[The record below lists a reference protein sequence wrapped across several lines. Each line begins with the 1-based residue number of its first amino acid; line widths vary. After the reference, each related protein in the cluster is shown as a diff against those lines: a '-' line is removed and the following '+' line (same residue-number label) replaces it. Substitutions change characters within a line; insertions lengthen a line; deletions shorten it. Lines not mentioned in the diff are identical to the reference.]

1 MYRFSDTP
9 IWLRQTGVIW
19 LMMVVAFGSMI
30 AWETRVNRDMAIEQ
44 AKDFA
49 GTVNEM
55 TMAGLT
61 GMMITGTV
69 AQRDVFLDQIKELSV
84 VQDLKVIRGSAVTQV
99 FGDGG
104 VATTGSDADEQRA
117 LDAGQSTMRIEHD
130 AAHGEHLR
138 VVIPALASTAWLGK
152 DCIACHQVPAG
163 TPLGV
168 VSMRISLDKADAA
181 VRGFRNDSIVFA
193 ILVSIPLI
201 VAIYLFIRRFVTR
214 PLAQLNEGMAQIA
227 AGGGDLTRRLPVR
240 GSDEIGRTGQTFNDM
255 LGTLGGLVR
264 QVGDSASAVTGA
276 AHRLADDAAAVAA
289 SSHRQNDSSV
299 SAASTV
305 DAMMDNI
312 SAIAERT
319 EAVRAR
325 SHDSLQRSQEGQ
337 RSLERLVGE
346 VGEVEAAVRQ
356 MAEAVVAFVDSTQ
369 AISRM
374 TSEVREIAEQTNLL
388 ALNAAIE
395 AARAGEQGRGFA
407 VVADEVRKLAEGT
420 AKATV
425 EIAQMIDAV
434 RAQTAQA
441 GTTMAATVETVRRG
455 VELSRS
461 AATRISEIEHK
472 IQHGV
477 ERVGDIAMA
486 TNEQKG
492 ATTSMAQ
499 STEQINNR
507 VMAENEA
514 IQVARRELTQ
524 LAHLAASTRKLLSS
538 FKL

>member
-1 MYRFSDTP
+1 MS
-9 IWLRQTGVIW
+9 
-19 LMMVVAFGSMI
+19 
-30 AWETRVNRDMAIEQ
+30 
-44 AKDFA
+44 
-49 GTVNEM
+49 GTVGEAAERVRALAANVQ
-55 TMAGLT
+55 A
-61 GMMITGTV
+61 V
-69 AQRDVFLDQIKELSV
+69 AQTATAIKE
-84 VQDLKVIRGSAVTQV
+84 I
-99 FGDGG
+99 
-104 VATTGSDADEQRA
+104 
-117 LDAGQSTMRIEHD
+117 AG
-130 AAHGEHLR
+130 
-138 VVIPALASTAWLGK
+138 
-152 DCIACHQVPAG
+152 
-163 TPLGV
+163 
-168 VSMRISLDKADAA
+168 
-181 VRGFRNDSIVFA
+181 
-193 ILVSIPLI
+193 
-201 VAIYLFIRRFVTR
+201 
-214 PLAQLNEGMAQIA
+214 
-227 AGGGDLTRRLPVR
+227 
-240 GSDEIGRTGQTFNDM
+240 
-255 LGTLGGLVR
+255 
-264 QVGDSASAVTGA
+264 
-276 AHRLADDAAAVAA
+276 
-289 SSHRQNDSSV
+289 
-299 SAASTV
+299 
-305 DAMMDNI
+305 
-312 SAIAERT
+312 
-319 EAVRAR
+319 
-325 SHDSLQRSQEGQ
+325 
-337 RSLERLVGE
+337 
-346 VGEVEAAVRQ
+346 
-356 MAEAVVAFVDSTQ
+356 
-369 AISRM
+369 
-374 TSEVREIAEQTNLL
+374 QTNLL